1 MTPADQGNKIMVV
14 FLLMN
19 RQMRVKMSLAR
30 IQRMWGLR
38 IMQSGRWMVLAAVVL
53 FCLVD
58 QIVACPTCKDAI
70 SGSANYIRGY
80 FWSILFMMSMPFL
93 IFGSLGGYWYLE
105 IRRARNRQ
113 QAVDAT
119 ANETT

>member
-1 MTPADQGNKIMVV
+1 MFV
-14 FLLMN
+14 FHLMN
-19 RQMRVKMSLAR
+19 RQMRVKMSSVW

-38 IMQSGRWMVLAAVVL
+38 RVQSGRWMVWAVVVL
-53 FCLVD
+53 LCLVD
-58 QIVACPTCKDAI
+58 QVLACPTCKDAI